1 MILVSLTS
9 FSQTATLQA
18 DSVVI
23 LKKSIA
29 KFVIKDLIAYDGLKL
44 ELKTTQEL
52 LLNTES
58 KVSTQAFIIKQFEIK
73 SGQYDKVVS
82 NYKIQINAYEG
93 LTNNLKTDLK
103 KAKIKLFYNKLGLSI
118 IIGGLTY
125 LYITK

>member
-18 DSVVI
+18 DSVII
-23 LKKSIA
+23 LKKPIA

-44 ELKTTQEL
+44 ELKTTQDL

-58 KVSTQAFIIKQFEIK
+58 KVSTQASIIKQFEIK

>member
-1 MILVSLTS
+1 MLVSLTS
-9 FSQTATLQA
+9 FSQTATALKT

-23 LKKSIA
+23 LDKPIA

-44 ELKTTQEL
+44 ELKTTQDL

-58 KVSTQAFIIKQFEIK
+58 KVSTQAAIIKQFEIK
-73 SGQYDKVVS
+73 SGQYDKIIS
-82 NYKIQINAYEG
+82 NYKTQVEAYKGMTE
-93 LTNNLKTDLK
+93 DLK
-103 KAKIKLFYNKLGLSI
+103 KDLRKSKIKGFYNKFGLSI